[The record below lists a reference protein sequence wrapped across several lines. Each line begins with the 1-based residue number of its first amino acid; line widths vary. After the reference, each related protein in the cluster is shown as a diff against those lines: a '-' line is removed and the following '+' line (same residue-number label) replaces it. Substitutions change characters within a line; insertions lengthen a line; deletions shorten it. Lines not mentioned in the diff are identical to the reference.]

1 MKVNSEGT
9 FNMLDFAKEKQARF
23 LLASTSEV
31 YGDPLVNPQSEEYWG
46 KLAIL
51 GKVGYIGESWLYWGK
66 LAILG
71 KVGLKKGSLIR
82 LSISK
87 V

>member
-51 GKVGYIGESWLYWGK
+51 GKVG
-66 LAILG
+66 
-71 KVGLKKGSLIR
+71 LKKGSLIR